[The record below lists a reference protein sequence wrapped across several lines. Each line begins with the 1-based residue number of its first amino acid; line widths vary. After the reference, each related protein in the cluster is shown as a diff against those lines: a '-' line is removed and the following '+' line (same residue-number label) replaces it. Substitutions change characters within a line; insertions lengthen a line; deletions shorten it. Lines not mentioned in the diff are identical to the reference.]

1 MDIALESLEGLQRQL
16 RITLPAITL
25 EQRLDSRLAEVAAR
39 SNVPGFR
46 PGKAPLSVLRQRYGQ
61 ELREEVLEELLKEAF
76 AEAQKTHQ
84 LRIAGEIQVEAASAL
99 AGLPSYTYLLHFEVF
114 PDIPDFDLSKITLS
128 VPQVRIEE
136 QDVAQRLKELQQ
148 EAAAWQPVKRDSKVG
163 DRISFAYQLFDHGKL
178 LDSGERKEFFLG
190 EDVFLMESI
199 SKQLLAMRAKE
210 SKVLDVTFPKE
221 LPGELSLATN
231 PDLSGK
237 ALRLQLTMLEV
248 ATAQLP
254 PLDDNFAQ
262 MLNYPDFPALHEAV
276 RQHLEDEAKMMVRQ
290 ESDQQLLTA
299 LDAMVEFPLPMVLI
313 AEQMQA
319 IFERQPNRKGASLRD
334 VPREEAEAF
343 FAPAYNQVK
352 ERLILE
358 KLGEQLQVS
367 FDQQSFRA
375 SLPAMFPP
383 GFDEARIQEVLQD
396 EAMLAMLAN
405 GFYLRQVKQAILAQV
420 HKDMPTLSFKEY
432 FMQAMADQ
440 ALPAASDSPPFFPES
455 SQVTGDENDKNV

>member
-136 QDVAQRLKELQQ
+136 QDVAQRLKELQ
-148 EAAAWQPVKRDSKVG
+148 EGESEWQPVKRDSKSG
-163 DRISFAYQLFDHGKL
+163 DMISFQYQIFDHGKL
-178 LDSGERKEFFLG
+178 LDSGEKTEFFLG
-190 EDVFLMESI
+190 QDVFLVESV
-199 SKQLLAMRAKE
+199 SKHLFGMRAKE
-210 SKVLDVTFPKE
+210 SKVLDVTFPSE
-221 LPGELSLATN
+221 LPAGTN
-231 PDLSGK
+231 PDLAAK

-248 ATAQLP
+248 TAAQLP

-262 MLNYPDFPALHEAV
+262 MLNYPDFSALHEAV

-290 ESDQQLLTA
+290 ESDQQLFTA

-343 FAPAYNQVK
+343 FVPAYNQVK

-440 ALPAASDSPPFFPES
+440 ALPAASDSPPFFSES
-455 SQVTGDENDKNV
+455 SQVIGDKNDKTV